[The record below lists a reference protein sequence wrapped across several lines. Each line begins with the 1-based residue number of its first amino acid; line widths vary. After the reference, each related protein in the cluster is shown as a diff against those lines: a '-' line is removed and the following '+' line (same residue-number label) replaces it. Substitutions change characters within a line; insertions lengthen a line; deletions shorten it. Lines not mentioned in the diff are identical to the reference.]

1 MSNNDEPE
9 PSQRMQRM
17 LDRLMLAGWLKDS
30 ARIENPQ
37 GLGPGSSEI
46 GFTWTH
52 YGLKRLREFLGL
64 VTEIEECSGPMNQYD
79 WQQLK
84 MIAVT
89 AHNQAGAVGGG
100 NSNDE

>member
-1 MSNNDEPE
+1 MSFPT
-9 PSQRMQRM
+9 
-17 LDRLMLAGWLKDS
+17 
-30 ARIENPQ
+30 
-37 GLGPGSSEI
+37 EI

-64 VTEIEECSGPMNQYD
+64 VTEIEECSGPMNEYD

-89 AHNQAGAVGGG
+89 AHNQAGAEGGQKF
-100 NSNDE
+100 E